1 MKKILLIWSCLLSS
15 FFSYSQDIEISLQ
28 QDARLLLIGDSKAN
42 NMLTLNILTKL
53 EIPIIKLTNK
63 HISIYP
69 SIEYADLVGGNFQRY
84 AIGVSYHMSK
94 IYPKIGAT
102 AFFDIGNIYRQ
113 NSPFLSY
120 SITGELS
127 YRIHHRVKIIGSQQ
141 VTQRND
147 LKTLYNNKNEF
158 LISGF
163 FGVKIS
169 L

>member
-1 MKKILLIWSCLLSS
+1 MKKILLICSCILSS
-15 FFSYSQDIEISLQ
+15 FFSYSQDVEISIQ
-28 QDARLLLIGDSKAN
+28 QDARLLLIGDSKTN
-42 NMLTLNILTKL
+42 NVLTLNILTKV
-53 EIPIIKLTNK
+53 EIPIIRFPNN

-69 SIEYADLVGGNFQRY
+69 SVEYADLAGDNFQRY
-84 AIGVSYHMSK
+84 AIGASYHMSK

-127 YRIHHRVKIIGSQQ
+127 YRINHWLKIIGSQQ